1 MVDPGSIFSILTNII
16 EISKKSEE
24 HNDELKELHQNSEI
38 LLSLLK
44 DLESTNVLPDS
55 VKEDVV
61 KDLAEAQ
68 KFLESPEIKNWS
80 QKILIGVMGFL
91 PGNKTSQLKEK
102 NEKIYR
108 HINRIKAFVD
118 VKMTKNNLTMNSKFN
133 SNPDPKAN
141 KNDEPLPEHHTYKRT
156 KTESLKNID
165 VFEPTINQNAL
176 CEPTLVQANNTGE
189 LAYEIIWEGDKDI
202 FEQYLSGNKDFCV
215 IETLKFREVREQ
227 LIKDSNLTFQDIY
240 SVGRGKF
247 FSLIKEKSKN
257 VNSFL
262 SLISGNHLKLVVQKI
277 EILVD
282 ESQVDKD
289 EKDEQ
294 DEKEKNEK
302 EKDEKEKDEKEKPEN
317 KKDENKLA
325 KPTLFFTCEDGNDKT
340 LKKYQYDFLFYVED
354 MSTNGS
360 YILTKDNFG
369 EKDGWKRLPPKTRQ
383 LIEDGDRI
391 GIVMDGKTHQNLLL
405 GFLFRKIEY

>member
-262 SLISGNHLKLVVQKI
+262 QK
-277 EILVD
+277 
-282 ESQVDKD
+282 
-289 EKDEQ
+289 
-294 DEKEKNEK
+294 N
-302 EKDEKEKDEKEKPEN
+302 
-317 KKDENKLA
+317 
-325 KPTLFFTCEDGNDKT
+325 
-340 LKKYQYDFLFYVED
+340 
-354 MSTNGS
+354 
-360 YILTKDNFG
+360 
-369 EKDGWKRLPPKTRQ
+369 KTR
-383 LIEDGDRI
+383 
-391 GIVMDGKTHQNLLL
+391 
-405 GFLFRKIEY
+405 